1 MKLQELRDYDC
12 KSTSKQIPSKLF
24 GRNMTRVKNLW
35 LVVGFILICTGFYFI
50 GKKSVNHDIAK

>member
-1 MKLQELRDYDC
+1 MKLHELRDYDC

-24 GRNMTRVKNLW
+24 GKNMTRVKNLW

-50 GKKSVNHDIAK
+50 GRKSVNHDIAK